1 MISSVTTTVVAVA
14 FGATLGV
21 AATMLL
27 ISLLASKEMLSA
39 DSRRK
44 LIEFGKR
51 LDVAIWPLLMAFLLI
66 VAVKVLEILA

>member
-1 MISSVTTTVVAVA
+1 MISSITTTTVAVA

-21 AATMLL
+21 AATILL

-39 DSRRK
+39 DQRQK

-51 LDVAIWPLLMAFLLI
+51 LDVAIWPLLIAFLLM

>member
-51 LDVAIWPLLMAFLLI
+51 LDVAIWPLLMVFLLI

>member
-1 MISSVTTTVVAVA
+1 MAVA

-21 AATMLL
+21 AATILL

-39 DSRRK
+39 DQRQK

-51 LDVAIWPLLMAFLLI
+51 LDVAIWPLLIAFLLM

>member
-27 ISLLASKEMLSA
+27 ISLLAAKEMVSA
-39 DSRRK
+39 DFRRR
-44 LIEFGKR
+44 LVAFGKS

>member
-39 DSRRK
+39 DSRRR
-44 LIEFGKR
+44 LLELGKR
-51 LDVAIWPLLMAFLLI
+51 LDVAIWPLLMAFMLI

>member
-1 MISSVTTTVVAVA
+1 LISSITTTTVAVA

-21 AATMLL
+21 AATILL

-39 DSRRK
+39 DQRQK

-51 LDVAIWPLLMAFLLI
+51 LDVAIWPLLIAFLLM